1 MEWLIPIIICALV
14 GLVLL
19 VVELFM
25 PGFGIPGI
33 SGSILLLASIVM
45 AWFEYGAKVGLGM
58 AVAVLA
64 LMGIMISISFKS
76 VNSGRMAR
84 SEAFVLRDAV
94 NDGGKAERKQL
105 EQLVGQEGVTLTPLR
120 PVGAAEVGGN
130 RLNVQADG
138 EFIGKDTKVRVMRV
152 SGTTI
157 YVERI

>member
-84 SEAFVLRDAV
+84 SEDFVLRDAV